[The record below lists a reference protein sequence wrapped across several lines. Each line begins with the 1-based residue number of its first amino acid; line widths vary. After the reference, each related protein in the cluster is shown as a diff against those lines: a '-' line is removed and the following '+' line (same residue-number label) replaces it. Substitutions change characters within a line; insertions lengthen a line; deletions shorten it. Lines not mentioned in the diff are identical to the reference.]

1 MGKRRLIVVRG
12 PQNAEQSTVLP
23 PKILAINALRRQHID
38 FPHEWW
44 KCLPF
49 LKVLTFQFLFI
60 KPTTV
65 PAQLYSFSA
74 PLFSHDEVTLLEG
87 LSLRWSV
94 RPFVTLSLFVLLEA
108 TYGRVS
114 GLILTIYMMLSCS
127 LCSLCSRL
135 VMIPFYILSFLSFF
149 DSFYIFFFFSFSI
162 FLLFISSFS
171 PLFLLD

>member
-1 MGKRRLIVVRG
+1 M
-12 PQNAEQSTVLP
+12 
-23 PKILAINALRRQHID
+23 
-38 FPHEWW
+38 
-44 KCLPF
+44 
-49 LKVLTFQFLFI
+49 LTFQFLFI

-149 DSFYIFFFFSFSI
+149 DSFYIFFFFFFFHLFTFYQLIFPSFS
-162 FLLFISSFS
+162 LGLSAFS
-171 PLFLLD
+171 PVSLCSFFQ